1 METVRIVLFIAL
13 AVVLMLIW
21 TAWQEDY
28 ADKSRPATAT
38 APQQAAPAETR
49 PGDVPMAP
57 PPEAVARD
65 SGDRQ
70 DQPATVTEPHA
81 ARITVY
87 TDVYQITLDTLG
99 GDLREARL
107 LKYPVSQDTPQD
119 AFALLEES
127 PANLFISQSG
137 LLSKQPA
144 PNHHALYSSAHQE
157 YRLAEGNNELKVPL
171 IWKEGGVEVTKIYT
185 FRRGEY
191 LIDLDYEVNNLS
203 GTPWSGQLYGQFK
216 RGRAGEGRRL
226 LVTYTGAALSTQ
238 DKPYEKLSFDDMQ
251 ETPLS
256 KSSVGG
262 WAAMIQHYFLG
273 AWLPDPE
280 VQNHYYTKSLKNDRY
295 AIGLITPSV
304 EIAGGAR
311 DSLGV
316 QLFIGPKL
324 QHLLEETAPSLE
336 LTVDYGWLTFLS
348 KPLFWLMEFIHK
360 WVGNW
365 GWSIIIITIIIKG
378 LFYKLSETSYRSM
391 ANLKKVTPRLQ
402 QLKERYG
409 DDRQKLSQAMME
421 MYRREKINPM
431 GGCWP
436 ILIQI
441 PVFIAL
447 YWVLLESVELRQAPF
462 ILWLVDLSSP
472 DPYYVLPILMGIS
485 MWFQQKLN
493 PAPIDPM
500 QQKVMMA
507 LPVVFTAFFMFFPSG
522 LVLYWVIN
530 NVLSIAQQ
538 RLINKRLGADH

>member
-1 METVRIVLFIAL
+1 METIRIALFIAL

-28 ADKSRPATAT
+28 GDKSPPATAT
-38 APQQAAPAETR
+38 APQQAPPAEAK

-57 PPEAVARD
+57 PPEAVTRNG
-65 SGDRQ
+65 GDRQ
-70 DQPATVTEPHA
+70 DQPAVVSAPRA
-81 ARITVY
+81 ARIMVY
-87 TDVYQITLDTLG
+87 TDVYQVTLDSLG

-107 LKYPVSQDTPQD
+107 LKYPVSLDTPED

-127 PANLFISQSG
+127 PANLFVSQSG

-144 PNHHALYSSAHQE
+144 PNHHALYSSAQQE
-157 YRLAEGNNELKVPL
+157 YRLAEGKDELKVPL
-171 IWKEGGVEVTKIYT
+171 VWKEGGVEVTKIYT

-191 LIDLDYEVNNLS
+191 LIDLDYEIHNLS

-216 RGRAGEGRRL
+216 RGRAGGGHQL
-226 LVTYTGAALSTQ
+226 TPTFTGGAVSTQ
-238 DKPYEKLSFDDMQ
+238 DKPYEKISFDDMQ
-251 ETPLS
+251 DAPLNI
-256 KSSVGG
+256 SSEGG
-262 WAAMIQHYFLG
+262 WAAMIQHYFLA
-273 AWLPDPE
+273 AWLPDTE
-280 VQNHYYTKSLKNDRY
+280 ELNHYYTKSLKNDRY
-295 AIGLITPSV
+295 AIGLITPVV
-304 EIAGGAR
+304 EIAGGASDR
-311 DSLGV
+311 LGV

-324 QHLLEETAPSLE
+324 QNLLEETAPSLE

-378 LFYKLSETSYRSM
+378 VFYKLSETSYRSM

-421 MYRREKINPM
+421 LYRREKINPM

-462 ILWLVDLSSP
+462 ILWLVDLSSS

-500 QQKVMMA
+500 QQKIMMA

-522 LVLYWVIN
+522 LVLYWVVN
-530 NVLSIAQQ
+530 NVLSIGQQ
-538 RLINKRLGADH
+538 WLINKRLGAVH